1 MVFKKTAVPS
11 FTVTRMKMCIDLPN
25 LTPPPKKIAQHN
37 KTTSPLMFEL
47 KCAFLRSSLLQ
58 SEPFK
63 LAETLLTFGH

>member
-25 LTPPPKKIAQHN
+25 LTPPQKIAQHN